1 MKLYADMMNKHPF
14 LPAPAAVALW
24 FGLLCLSAL
33 SSCTGCSYN
42 HEKAM
47 GSIDNIL
54 GKVDAL
60 MAKTDRFLEEHLPEE
75 PPIDYEKEGV
85 NREHLFV
92 FTDTTMTYNGKP
104 FMPGMTIGEQC
115 EIFGHYVL
123 RNPEYLS
130 GILWESL
137 WYHTMKAEKTVS
149 L

>member
-60 MAKTDRFLEEHLPEE
+60 MAKTDSFWKNIYR
-75 PPIDYEKEGV
+75 K
-85 NREHLFV
+85 NRL
-92 FTDTTMTYNGKP
+92 
-104 FMPGMTIGEQC
+104 
-115 EIFGHYVL
+115 
-123 RNPEYLS
+123 
-130 GILWESL
+130 
-137 WYHTMKAEKTVS
+137 
-149 L
+149 